1 MDELCLSCHLA
12 VPENAFECGTC
23 RKWVH
28 YSCTQLP
35 TYMIYQLAVILTD
48 TDYKCES
55 CVLSPGQE
63 VSNKFMEI
71 DRAISA
77 QKTLGNGGIL
87 NDSTS
92 TDNPVINADVE
103 NPNTT
108 LPPETDVTQQASNLN
123 PDLHRAALI
132 IQQQQQNVPQQT
144 NIAQPE
150 EPLQHGLVNGNA
162 GGAPPSDASRNPQ
175 DADPTQPPRST
186 TCKFYAQGTCK
197 HGRRGL
203 SCQFNHPRMC
213 KSFIKSGVRGCNRGL
228 SCNFFHPRLCPQSL
242 HHNQCIRKR
251 CFLYHVTGSERPN
264 YIPLNSDQYNPN
276 SRPQNPGLPAPL
288 QRNSNPKSS
297 PRPIQY
303 CPNDSDYVR
312 SHDLYAEHGPNP
324 RSDIGNREH
333 YNPNHFPN
341 PRLDSSSRDRN
352 ISDSF
357 VHSFLGQMKELQ
369 SQVLGLQRQQ
379 QIMFQSF
386 ATTKYAAPSPPA
398 QTQLSQPFHNPQ
410 WAPQQVHHN

>member
-150 EPLQHGLVNGNA
+150 EPLQHGLANGNA

-251 CFLYHVTGSERPN
+251 CFLYHTTLLEAR
-264 YIPLNSDQYNPN
+264 
-276 SRPQNPGLPAPL
+276 
-288 QRNSNPKSS
+288 
-297 PRPIQY
+297 
-303 CPNDSDYVR
+303 
-312 SHDLYAEHGPNP
+312 DL
-324 RSDIGNREH
+324 
-333 YNPNHFPN
+333 
-341 PRLDSSSRDRN
+341 
-352 ISDSF
+352 
-357 VHSFLGQMKELQ
+357 
-369 SQVLGLQRQQ
+369 
-379 QIMFQSF
+379 
-386 ATTKYAAPSPPA
+386 TT
-398 QTQLSQPFHNPQ
+398 FH
-410 WAPQQVHHN
+410 

>member
-1 MDELCLSCHLA
+1 MA

-92 TDNPVINADVE
+92 TVNPVINADVE
-103 NPNTT
+103 NPVTT

-123 PDLHRAALI
+123 PDQHRAALI

-144 NIAQPE
+144 NIAQPV
-150 EPLQHGLVNGNA
+150 EPLQHGLANGNA

-186 TCKFYAQGTCK
+186 TCKFYAQGSCK

-357 VHSFLGQMKELQ
+357 VHSFLGQ
-369 SQVLGLQRQQ
+369 RN
-379 QIMFQSF
+379 F
-386 ATTKYAAPSPPA
+386 SPK
-398 QTQLSQPFHNPQ
+398 F
-410 WAPQQVHHN
+410 WACNASNK